1 MPDHT
6 KPFQIDMIID
16 ENGLTAIEQLAKN
29 TSLSKDK
36 LKQVMQKGA
45 VWLTRNNYT
54 QRLRRAKKLLQ
65 QGDALH
71 LYYDEKVLN
80 EKPADAQLIA
90 DQHQYSIWHKPYGMR
105 SQGSKWGDHT
115 TIYRYVEQHLQPQR
129 PAFIVHRL
137 DRAASGLIIL
147 AHTKN
152 MAKAFSRMFEN
163 RQIIKRYQAIV
174 DGKFPDKTQHYSGMI
189 ADKPA
194 SSYASLLKYDVQKDR
209 SLLEINIETGRKH
222 QIRRHLSGAGF
233 PLIGDRLYS
242 DADDHSENLQLVC
255 HYLSF
260 KSPVDDSEKCY
271 QLPENLLL
279 HL

>member
-1 MPDHT
+1 MMPT
-6 KPFQIDMIID
+6 QTEPFQKDITIE

-29 TSLSKDK
+29 TSLSKEK

-45 VWLTRNNYT
+45 VWLTRKNYT
-54 QRLRRAKKLLQ
+54 QHYDDQILSKQPPLASC
-65 QGDALH
+65 LH
-71 LYYDEKVLN
+71 FDS
-80 EKPADAQLIA
+80 
-90 DQHQYSIWHKPYGMR
+90 QYSIWYKPYGMH

-115 TIYRYVEQHLQPQR
+115 TIYRYAEQHLKPQR

-137 DRAASGLIIL
+137 DRAASGLIIV
-147 AHTKN
+147 AHTKS

-163 RQIIKRYQAIV
+163 RRIIKRYQAVV
-174 DGKFPDKTQHYSGMI
+174 DGKFPDKAQHYNDAIG
-189 ADKPA
+189 DKPA
-194 SSYASLLKYDVQKDR
+194 SSHATLFKYDVQKNR

-222 QIRRHLSGAGF
+222 QIRRHLSDAGF
-233 PLIGDRLYS
+233 PLIGDRLYG

-271 QLPENLLL
+271 HLPENLLL

>member
-1 MPDHT
+1 
-6 KPFQIDMIID
+6 
-16 ENGLTAIEQLAKN
+16 
-29 TSLSKDK
+29 
-36 LKQVMQKGA
+36 
-45 VWLTRNNYT
+45 
-54 QRLRRAKKLLQ
+54 
-65 QGDALH
+65 
-71 LYYDEKVLN
+71 
-80 EKPADAQLIA
+80 
-90 DQHQYSIWHKPYGMR
+90 MR

-147 AHTKN
+147 AHTKS

-174 DGKFPDKTQHYSGMI
+174 DGKFPDKTQHYSDMI

-194 SSYASLLKYDVQKDR
+194 SSYASLLKYDAQKDR
-209 SLLEINIETGRKH
+209 SLLEITIETGRKH
-222 QIRRHLSGAGF
+222 QIRRHLSDAGF
-233 PLIGDRLYS
+233 PLIGDRLYG
-242 DADDHSENLQLVC
+242 DTDDHYENLQLVC